1 MSWDDIYKKL
11 EDELGRK
18 PDSGE
23 VQIRIL
29 EMLES
34 GIEVILHPN
43 HYRSDKCKTI
53 PTVSIY

>member
-29 EMLES
+29 EMLKS
-34 GIEVILHPN
+34 GMEFILPPTAYN
-43 HYRSDKCKTI
+43 LDKFMGI
-53 PTVSIY
+53 PTASNH

>member
-34 GIEVILHPN
+34 GMEFILSSTPYN
-43 HYRSDKCKTI
+43 LDKFMGI
-53 PTVSIY
+53 PTASNH

>member
-34 GIEVILHPN
+34 GMGFILPPTP
-43 HYRSDKCKTI
+43 YQSDKFMGI
-53 PTVSIY
+53 PTVSNH

>member
-1 MSWDDIYKKL
+1 MSRDDIYKKL

-18 PDSGE
+18 PDSLE

-34 GIEVILHPN
+34 GMEG
-43 HYRSDKCKTI
+43 I
-53 PTVSIY
+53 PHKDIFHELLGQRQVVMS

>member
-34 GIEVILHPN
+34 GMDVIFHTNPYHSN
-43 HYRSDKCKTI
+43 KGKTI
-53 PTVSIY
+53 PTSLIY

>member
-1 MSWDDIYKKL
+1 MSWDEIYRKL

-34 GIEVILHPN
+34 GMEVTLPPTRYHL
-43 HYRSDKCKTI
+43 DKCKII
-53 PTVSIY
+53 PTASIY

>member
-1 MSWDDIYKKL
+1 MSWDDIYKKR

-23 VQIRIL
+23 VQIKIL

-34 GIEVILHPN
+34 GMEVILHPTPY
-43 HYRSDKCKTI
+43 HSDKCKTI
-53 PTVSIY
+53 PTPLIY